1 MSGEPEGSRSGIS
14 SRLGGLVRGMGD
26 YLYSLFDLGDLK
38 EISRRYAVTNIFD
51 SVLMMLGII
60 LGSYSTGVSEPSI
73 VVGLISAGA
82 LSIFLSGSIGTYIS
96 ERAERELKIKELE
109 RAVLMAL
116 EETVISKLERGK
128 AVIIALMSGGVPSIV
143 VMLLSLP
150 FHLCRYGILEIK
162 HSYMSSVAE
171 ALALLF
177 IMGTY
182 LGSLSGRNR
191 IIYALSTLGAGI
203 LLVVVTIWLGVK

>member
-1 MSGEPEGSRSGIS
+1 MSGEPEGF
-14 SRLGGLVRGMGD
+14 RGRVSLRMSNLIRETKD
-26 YLYSLFDLGDLK
+26 HLYSLFELGDLK
-38 EISRRYAVTNIFD
+38 EISRRYAVTNVFD

-82 LSIFLSGSIGTYIS
+82 LSIFLSGFIGTYIS
-96 ERAERELKIKELE
+96 ERAEREIKIKELE
-109 RAVLMAL
+109 RAVLMEL

-128 AVIIALMSGGVPSIV
+128 AVIIALMSGGIPSLA
-143 VMLLSLP
+143 VMVLSIP
-150 FHLCRYGILEIK
+150 FHLCRYSILGIE
-162 HSYMSSVAE
+162 HSYMSSIAE

-182 LGSLSGRNR
+182 LGSLSRRNR

-203 LLVVVTIWLGVK
+203 LLVVVTIWLGVR